1 MNFGEMGEEKFAQKL
16 TALKEVIAKRQN
28 QSHCVK
34 LIVTTLADGAWGDGH
49 NGVNIY
55 MASHWEKVA
64 DQITALVKKY
74 DFDGVDIY
82 WEYPASADDWKVYDS
97 FIQKLHRDLKAYKED
112 SIISSALS
120 SDALGLSKETFD
132 CLDQGQFMA
141 YDGNDIDGYQSSLQQ
156 AEEGLRDFEKNG
168 ADISKINIGI
178 AVTADR

>member
-64 DQITALVKKY
+64 DQITALVKNMTLTAWISTGNIPRAQTTGKY
-74 DFDGVDIY
+74 TT
-82 WEYPASADDWKVYDS
+82 AS
-97 FIQKLHRDLKAYKED
+97 FR
-112 SIISSALS
+112 SS
-120 SDALGLSKETFD
+120 
-132 CLDQGQFMA
+132 
-141 YDGNDIDGYQSSLQQ
+141 
-156 AEEGLRDFEKNG
+156 
-168 ADISKINIGI
+168 
-178 AVTADR
+178 TAT